1 MVTRHCLL
9 FLESGPIA
17 KSPEPILD
25 EETPSGT
32 LPLPPAPVSDML
44 SSPQLG
50 QAVEQQSAKAALNS
64 TTLGRKIVLATPSV
78 RKIAKENDV
87 RIYFHIPVYTQSLKI
102 PDPNYSWV
110 PQ

>member
-32 LPLPPAPVSDML
+32 LPLPPAPVPDML

-50 QAVEQQSAKAALNS
+50 QAVEPQSGKAAF
-64 TTLGRKIVLATPSV
+64 TLGRKIVLATPSV

>member
-32 LPLPPAPVSDML
+32 LPLPPAPVPDML

-50 QAVEQQSAKAALNS
+50 QAVEPQSGKAAF
-64 TTLGRKIVLATPSV
+64 TLGRKIVLATPSV

-87 RIYFHIPVYTQSLKI
+87 RIYFHIPV
-102 PDPNYSWV
+102 
-110 PQ
+110 